1 MTGGSMPPSAGNGKR
16 ILVVEDTEPIANALA
31 MLLGKYGAVDITYN
45 GQEALMQVALHYY
58 DAIVSDIHM
67 PFMNGIEFY
76 KAAIE
81 IDSTIKN
88 RFMFLTS
95 SFSEEHLN
103 FFINNNL
110 PYLFK
115 PARAEEVE
123 SLIEEILS
131 GTYVGW
137 SEIEN

>member
-1 MTGGSMPPSAGNGKR
+1 MARTAHSEKR
-16 ILVVEDTEPIANALA
+16 ILIVEDTEPIANALA
-31 MLLGKYGAVDITYN
+31 ILLGKYGTVDIAHN
-45 GQEALMQVALHYY
+45 GQEALTQVSLHDY

-76 KAAIE
+76 EAAIKS
-81 IDSTIKN
+81 DSTIKN

-95 SFSEEHLN
+95 SFLEEHLN
-103 FFINNNL
+103 FFIDNNL

-115 PARAEEVE
+115 PAHSEDIENI
-123 SLIEEILS
+123 IEEILS
-131 GTYVGW
+131 GTYIGW